1 MFIETGSLGDAPAWI
16 LLAGLPLILA
26 TCTAFTKVSVV
37 LGALRT
43 ALGAEMLL
51 PWAAIA
57 ALSLV
62 ITAVIM
68 GPVALALAPLLEVG
82 GALGP
87 DLLAPLRDF
96 LINNTDPAELDFFA
110 ATQGLAADHPL
121 VVVPAFLVSELG
133 EALHMAVVILL
144 PFAIVDLIVAQLFLL
159 LGLPNQP
166 LALVSLPLK
175 VLLFLAIGGWQ
186 AVISGLIEGY
196 G

>member
-1 MFIETGSLGDAPAWI
+1 
-16 LLAGLPLILA
+16 
-26 TCTAFTKVSVV
+26 
-37 LGALRT
+37 
-43 ALGAEMLL
+43 
-51 PWAAIA
+51 
-57 ALSLV
+57 
-62 ITAVIM
+62 
-68 GPVALALAPLLEVG
+68 APLLEVG